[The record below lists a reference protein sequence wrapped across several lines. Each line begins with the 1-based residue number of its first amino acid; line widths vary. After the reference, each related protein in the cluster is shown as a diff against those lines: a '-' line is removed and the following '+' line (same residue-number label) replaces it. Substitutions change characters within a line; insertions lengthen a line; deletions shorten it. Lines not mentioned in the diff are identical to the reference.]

1 MRGTR
6 AAPSGQMRAPGEA
19 RAPRPRAL
27 AHTGCVGTRA
37 AGHDR
42 TKGFKGGWFLDRQ
55 RGLLRRVHGPFNDDP
70 RVFDA
75 ALFRPVPWL
84 LNMPLV
90 IGDPIHS
97 RPLASCARS
106 TSISCRSSSFGISRP
121 TGRSHNSS
129 MSRACWRISADALGL
144 GRPISKRRHS
154 SSSLG
159 DSGITLSAY

>member
-1 MRGTR
+1 
-6 AAPSGQMRAPGEA
+6 MRAGEA

-27 AHTGCVGTRA
+27 AHTGCVCTRA

-42 TKGFKGGWFLDRQ
+42 TKGFKDGWFLDRQ

-97 RPLASCARS
+97 RQEAGSFARKE
-106 TSISCRSSSFGISRP
+106 
-121 TGRSHNSS
+121 
-129 MSRACWRISADALGL
+129 SRAVDFFA
-144 GRPISKRRHS
+144 
-154 SSSLG
+154 
-159 DSGITLSAY
+159 T